1 MLVYSNND
9 DDTTI
14 FKTWRYYLSKDIID
28 DYNIIINRKN
38 WSYDQP
44 IHYEEIRKLTTGLVK
59 NYTTGCLLDYEYIK
73 NHYRLMNPCLLKL
86 F

>member
-9 DDTTI
+9 DNTTI
-14 FKTWRYYLSKDIID
+14 FKTWRYYLSKDID

-38 WSYDQP
+38 PSYDQP

-59 NYTTGCLLDYEYIK
+59 NYTTGYLLDYEYIK
-73 NHYRLMNPCLLKL
+73 NYYRLMNPCLL
-86 F
+86 